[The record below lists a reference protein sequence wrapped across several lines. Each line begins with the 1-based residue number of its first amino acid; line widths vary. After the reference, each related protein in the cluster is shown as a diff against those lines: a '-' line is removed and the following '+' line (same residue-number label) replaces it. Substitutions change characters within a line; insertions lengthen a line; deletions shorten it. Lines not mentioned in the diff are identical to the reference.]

1 MYDYLEKLNE
11 PQRNA
16 VENVDGPSLIIAGAG
31 SGKTRVLTYRIAHL
45 LNLGAKPSSV
55 LSLTFTNKAA
65 KEMRS
70 RISDVIGEEKAK
82 AIWMG
87 TFHSI
92 FAKILRYEA
101 ESLGFTS
108 SFVIHDQQDAKNM
121 LKSVI
126 KELHLS
132 EQVYKLNEV
141 QTRISWAKNNLL
153 SSVQYAANIDL
164 VNSDANAKKPY
175 ISEIYKLYTQRCF
188 KSNVMD
194 FDDLLL
200 YTNILLAQ
208 RPDLLRKYQNR
219 FKYILVDEYQDT
231 NYAQYLIIKRLSSLY
246 QNITVVGDDAQS
258 IYSFRGAKIEN
269 ILNFKKDY
277 PESKIFKLEQNYR
290 STQTIVNAA
299 SSVIGL
305 NKKQLEKHVFSENE
319 VGDKIKVLET
329 INDNEEGYAVA
340 NAILEKRLTDHAA
353 FKDFGILYRTNSQSR
368 ILEEAL
374 RRRNIPYKIYGGL
387 SFYQRKEVK
396 DLLAYFRLV
405 INKNDDESLKRII
418 NYPKRGIGD
427 TTLEKIEEFAHANN
441 ASIWEVIT
449 SPYLHQ
455 IGLAAA
461 TANKI
466 LGFAAMINQY
476 TEKKDGMSAY
486 DIASEIAATSGVVK
500 DLYIDKTP
508 EGVSR
513 HENVQE
519 LLNGIQEFSAQEDI
533 PEDELT
539 LEVFLQD
546 IALMTNDDKDTEEDR
561 NRVSL
566 MTIHSS
572 KGLEFKNVFLVGLE
586 EELFP
591 SQTVQYR
598 PEDLEEER
606 RLFYVAVT
614 RAETNLTITF
624 ARQRFR
630 FGNLKFSK
638 PSRFLSEIDER
649 YLDLSSVTS
658 FRQQLAPE
666 EEIVY
671 SRGFGHLNS
680 QPEVVKKDE
689 PLNFSGSSRFNP
701 NAKKKE
707 PEARPIGNGYRS
719 VGSSSSPERPKEVP
733 APPVGNGYRSMNM
746 KPLSEASPSRSFNVS
761 GLSGLKEGSIVEHQ
775 KFGQGRIVAI
785 DGSGSDLKAKIDF
798 GALGDKTLLLKFAK
812 LKVIE

>member
-1 MYDYLEKLNE
+1 MYEYLNTLNE
-11 PQRNA
+11 PQRDA
-16 VENVDGPSLIIAGAG
+16 VENINGPSLIIAGAG

-45 LNLGAKPSSV
+45 LNMGAKPSSV

-65 KEMRS
+65 KEMRN
-70 RISDVIGEEKAK
+70 RISAVIGEEKAK
-82 AIWMG
+82 AVWMG

-101 ESLGFTS
+101 DALGFTS

-132 EQVYKLNEV
+132 DQVYKVNEV

-164 VNSDANAKKPY
+164 VNSDASAKKPY

-208 RPDLLRKYQNR
+208 RPDILRKYQNR

-231 NYAQYLIIKRLSSLY
+231 NYAQYLIVRRLSSLN

-277 PESKIFKLEQNYR
+277 PECKVFKIEQNYR

-299 SSVIGL
+299 SSVISL
-305 NKKQLEKHVFSENE
+305 NVKQLKKNVFSENE
-319 VGDKIKVLET
+319 VGDKIKLLET

-340 NAILEKRLTDHAA
+340 NAILEQRLINHYA

-387 SFYQRKEVK
+387 SFYQRKEIK

-405 INKNDDESLKRII
+405 INKNDDESFKRII

-427 TTLEKIEEFAHANN
+427 TTVEKLEVFAHQNDV
-441 ASIWEVIT
+441 SIWDVIV
-449 SPYLHQ
+449 SPHLHQ
-455 IGLAAA
+455 IGLGAA

-466 LGFAAMINQY
+466 LGFVAMINLY
-476 TEKKDGMSAY
+476 TEKKQRMTAY
-486 DIASEIAATSGVVK
+486 ELATEIANTSGVVK

-519 LLNGIQEFSAQEDI
+519 LLNGILEFSNQEDV
-533 PEDELT
+533 PEEERT
-539 LEVFLQD
+539 LDIFLQD
-546 IALMTNDDKDTEEDR
+546 IALLTNDDKDTEEDR

-566 MTIHSS
+566 MTVHSS

-591 SQTVQYR
+591 PQTVQYR

-614 RAETNLTITF
+614 RAEKNLTISF

-638 PSRFLSEIDER
+638 PSRFISEIEER
-649 YLDLSSVTS
+649 YLDFSNVPS
-658 FRQQLAPE
+658 FRQQVAPGE
-666 EEIVY
+666 EMVY
-671 SRGFGHLNS
+671 TRGFGHLNT
-680 QPEVVKKDE
+680 PEANIKKD
-689 PLNFSGSSRFNP
+689 PPVSLGGPTRFNP
-701 NAKKKE
+701 NAKPKE
-707 PEARPIGNGYRS
+707 PEAKPIGNGYRS
-719 VGSSSSPERPKEVP
+719 
-733 APPVGNGYRSMNM
+733 ANM
-746 KPLSEASPSRSFNVS
+746 KPIGETSQNYNFNVAD
-761 GLSGLKEGSIVEHQ
+761 LTALKEGSRVEHQ
-775 KFGQGRIVAI
+775 KFGPGRIVAI
-785 DGSGSDLKAKIDF
+785 EGNGPDLKAKIDF
-798 GALGDKTLLLKFAK
+798 GELGDKTLLLKFAK
-812 LKVIE
+812 LKIIE